1 MQIHVYDKNI
11 NIIIQQRQ
19 LEGFFLQTEQ
29 DTFVEIIGLKNLAQL
44 LVQNLIYT
52 DKQTLCGLTCHV
64 WGSGKHKPITAED
77 VSILGHYS
85 HTIVSL

>member
-1 MQIHVYDKNI
+1 MHIHVYDKNI
-11 NIIIQQRQ
+11 NIIIEQRQ

-52 DKQTLCGLTCHV
+52 ERQTNFV
-64 WGSGKHKPITAED
+64 WAYLSC
-77 VSILGHYS
+77 LGEWQAQACYS
-85 HTIVSL
+85 